1 MSLNLQVDQLD
12 TECICAEEFLSSTLS
27 NIVVLLTDVLERNL
41 ASVIRTYLGEGFS
54 ITIYNKII
62 KPKPAGLKT
71 IILTESCFLRNCLII
86 VQVKALHPI
95 RVTFDNC
102 YFLPLSLDHLPALD
116 IIDGSGVNLE
126 NMQCCVRSD
135 TINHKSSQ
143 QNQI

>member
-1 MSLNLQVDQLD
+1 LESPDGGFVIETAAIRSHNRVQENKNFPLKTNLQVDQLD

-86 VQVKALHPI
+86 VQ
-95 RVTFDNC
+95 
-102 YFLPLSLDHLPALD
+102 
-116 IIDGSGVNLE
+116 
-126 NMQCCVRSD
+126 
-135 TINHKSSQ
+135 TIAISFH
-143 QNQI
+143 